1 MNSDLY
7 STHFS
12 TVGYSAFWLAAAII
26 GVFITVT
33 FISFVLKKEVV
44 RWQIKAL
51 LFAFLAALAVWAF
64 LWDPAPYH
72 DSYRHFQWLNQ
83 IRNQKM
89 GLIDFL
95 KNGFGG
101 SKIGNYYELIGFNI
115 LRYIVVTISSN
126 NHALPFICTV
136 IDYLIFYY
144 VVMDFVDR
152 EEISYTWLFVIW
164 ALSFSFMSYFMVVS
178 GIRNALAASIAGLAI
193 YNRLYKKH
201 GYLEYAILSG
211 IAVTVH
217 PNVALPILIAIV
229 YPFFKGI
236 KSFLILFLCVVFFRV
251 GYTFLQTSS
260 IPFLSYVGG
269 VIEFYLVE
277 NQYHGEL
284 TTYIA
289 DIIVILCSILLLT
302 RNRGM
307 LIINS
312 KDENNEVKD
321 TDVEKC
327 VQFAFV
333 YCVAV
338 ISMAFVGGTNFLTR
352 AGYVL
357 GILSIFLVKYY
368 SGLKYTTSGRDLPN
382 ILLMSGMIIASLINI
397 GSEFLLLLAQFF

>member
-1 MNSDLY
+1 MNADLY
-7 STHFS
+7 STHF
-12 TVGYSAFWLAAAII
+12 TTAGYIAFWLAATII
-26 GVFITVT
+26 GVFIVVT
-33 FISFVLKKEVV
+33 FVSFVSKREVV

-51 LFAFLAALAVWAF
+51 FFTFLAALAVWAF
-64 LWDPAPYH
+64 LWDPAPYY
-72 DSYRHFQWLNQ
+72 DSYRHFQWLNR
-83 IRNQKM
+83 IRNQRI

-101 SKIGNYYELIGFNI
+101 SKIGNYYGLVGFNI

-126 NHALPFICTV
+126 NHVLPFICTV

-144 VVMDFVDR
+144 VVVDFVDR

-164 ALSFSFMSYFMVVS
+164 SLSFSFMSYFMVVS

-201 GYLEYAILSG
+201 GYFEYAVLSA
-211 IAVTVH
+211 IAVTIH
-217 PNVALPILIAIV
+217 PNVALPILIAVV
-229 YPFFKGI
+229 YPLFKGA
-236 KSFLILFLCVVFFRV
+236 KSFLILFLCVIFFRF
-251 GYTFLQTSS
+251 GYTFLQSS
-260 IPFLSYVGG
+260 SVPFLSYVGG
-269 VIEFYLVE
+269 AIEFYIVE
-277 NQYHGEL
+277 NQYHGEM

-289 DIIVILCSILLLT
+289 DIIVIICSILLLN

-321 TDVEKC
+321 TDAEKY

-338 ISMAFVGGTNFLTR
+338 IAMVFVGGTNFLTR
-352 AGYVL
+352 EGYVF
-357 GILSIFLVKYY
+357 GILSIFLVRYY
-368 SGLKYTTSGRDLPN
+368 SGLSYTASGRDLPN
-382 ILLMSGMIIASLINI
+382 ILLMTGIILASLFNI